1 MVPLHPSDWEALAQ
15 QASNEMDPKKLIE
28 IVTEINR
35 VLGEREETS
44 RQKRPHGNEPKSYRL
59 CAKP

>member
-1 MVPLHPSDWEALAQ
+1 MTPHHLNDWERLAE
-15 QASNEMDPKKLIE
+15 QASKEMDSKKLIE

-44 RQKRPHGNEPKSYRL
+44 RQKRPHSDQPSSYN
-59 CAKP
+59 AIA

>member
-1 MVPLHPSDWEALAQ
+1 MTPHHPSDWERLAE
-15 QASNEMDPKKLIE
+15 QASKEMDPKKLIE

-44 RQKRPHGNEPKSYRL
+44 RQRRPHCDQPRSYS
-59 CAKP
+59 ASM